1 MLEKQFGLLKGVG
14 GIVYEKHLNH
24 TQCLPPSLFFSEP
37 GVQGQSLAE
46 RSPCFCF
53 CVPATLVWQKLLLS
67 FPTPWGLFFFF
78 LKFLA
83 IPYGLRDLS
92 SSTRYQS
99 HTPALEGKNLTTG
112 LPGKCPCSLLMDSST
127 FPAASICFSQPKGFP
142 HPPELRKVVLSR
154 YRSS

>member
-1 MLEKQFGLLKGVG
+1 MTRSVCHPLCSLLNQVSRGRALQKGHHAFASVS
-14 GIVYEKHLNH
+14 
-24 TQCLPPSLFFSEP
+24 LPLWCGRSSCCPSQLP
-37 GVQGQSLAE
+37 GV
-46 RSPCFCF
+46 
-53 CVPATLVWQKLLLS
+53 
-67 FPTPWGLFFFF
+67 FFFF

-83 IPYGLRDLS
+83 IPYGLWDLS